1 MLSIMNDVSL
11 SLIEHFCEILMAMN
25 AKGNNFDYYLKCI
38 PRHDFN
44 TGMSLF
50 CQISMVIL

>member
-1 MLSIMNDVSL
+1 
-11 SLIEHFCEILMAMN
+11 MN

-50 CQISMVIL
+50 LPDIDGNFVIFDKSILALQI